1 MDLPHQRQ
9 RYREQIST
17 DINEDD
23 PLEAYDNFVQ
33 WTLKNYAENDPQSG
47 LVQLL
52 EEATQKFKD
61 DPSYK
66 TDLRYLK
73 LWSLYARRVKNP
85 ASIYASLLSGGIG
98 TTYSLLYEEYA
109 NVLEQSGQW
118 VSSLSLLTS
127 ICNVE
132 YSYFEAENVY
142 RIGIGRNP
150 RPLSRLKSRFKDF
163 QSRHPSITSGTPSIE
178 PSSTKPP
185 TDIARNNN
193 KGRDSPSGS
202 RYALM
207 LAPPAPG
214 KRPEKLRFNL
224 SLLFTEEGK
233 EYSVQEAR
241 ARSMGLLGKKWT
253 LPPASELTRNIPTS
267 SSSVKPNKTAT
278 SSRNLMVAEPTVTIN
293 TKAALADV
301 FGMYNSPEKTMRS
314 AQIPG
319 SKHAPLKKVNLF
331 PSAIPPPPPPPNVA
345 QAKTP
350 GKCVYL

>member
-1 MDLPHQRQ
+1 MCL
-9 RYREQIST
+9 
-17 DINEDD
+17 NK
-23 PLEAYDNFVQ
+23 A
-33 WTLKNYAENDPQSG
+33 ASG
-47 LVQLL
+47 SV
-52 EEATQKFKD
+52 
-61 DPSYK
+61 
-66 TDLRYLK
+66 
-73 LWSLYARRVKNP
+73 
-85 ASIYASLLSGGIG
+85 
-98 TTYSLLYEEYA
+98 
-109 NVLEQSGQW
+109 
-118 VSSLSLLTS
+118 LSLLMS

-142 RIGIGRNP
+142 RIGIGRSP
-150 RPLSRLKSRFKDF
+150 RPLSRLKSSFKDF
-163 QSRHPSITSGTPSIE
+163 QSRHPSITSGSASVE

-185 TDIARNNN
+185 ADIARNN
-193 KGRDSPSGS
+193 KGKDSPSGS

-207 LAPPAPG
+207 LAPPVPG

-233 EYSVQEAR
+233 EYSAQEAR

-267 SSSVKPNKTAT
+267 SSSVKPNKAAT

-319 SKHAPLKKVNLF
+319 SKHAPLKKVELF
-331 PSAIPPPPPPPNVA
+331 PSATPQPPNVV

-350 GKCVYL
+350 GECAHL